1 MQSTIKFTYS
11 CSTSP
16 VTFLYVT
23 VKVEK
28 NGTPSITL
36 FAKPTASCQY
46 TQANSSHLFHTMKAL
61 PKLQFVRVRRVFT
74 SLSGNLETCKYI
86 HKLFYARDQIY

>member
-36 FAKPTASCQY
+36 FVKPTASYQY
-46 TQANSSHLFHTMKAL
+46 TQANSSHPFHTMKAL
-61 PKLQFVRVRRVFT
+61 PKLQSVRVHRVFT